1 MKIQTLEIG
10 NIGTNCYVIS
20 DDKGTCAIIDCD
32 GNPQP
37 LFRYIEENN
46 LKPTHILLT
55 HGHDDHIGAVEMVK
69 EKYGCPVY
77 ACKKEEPLLADP
89 AMNCSLY
96 MSGPTSLSADVWVQ
110 EGDAIKVGDL
120 EFTVL
125 ETPGHTAGSVCYLIG
140 DNIFSGDTLFQ
151 GSCGRTDLPTGNWG
165 EIIASL
171 KRLRNLPGDYNVYP
185 GHGPSTTMEI
195 ERRMNPYM

>member
-20 DDKGTCAIIDCD
+20 DDQGTCAIIDCD

-37 LFRYIEENN
+37 LFRYIEENS

-77 ACKKEEPLLADP
+77 ACKKEQALLADP
-89 AMNCSLY
+89 ALNCSLY
-96 MSGPTSLSADVWVQ
+96 MSGPTSLSADVWV
-110 EGDAIKVGDL
+110 DRK
-120 EFTVL
+120 
-125 ETPGHTAGSVCYLIG
+125 SV
-140 DNIFSGDTLFQ
+140 
-151 GSCGRTDLPTGNWG
+151 
-165 EIIASL
+165 
-171 KRLRNLPGDYNVYP
+171 V
-185 GHGPSTTMEI
+185 
-195 ERRMNPYM
+195 

>member
-20 DDKGTCAIIDCD
+20 DDQGTCAIIDCD

-37 LFRYIEENN
+37 LF
-46 LKPTHILLT
+46 
-55 HGHDDHIGAVEMVK
+55 GAVEMVK

-77 ACKKEEPLLADP
+77 ACKKEQALLADP
-89 AMNCSLY
+89 ALNCSLY

-110 EGDAIKVGDL
+110 EGDAVKVGDL

-140 DNIFSGDTLFQ
+140 NNIFSGDTLFQ

>member
-10 NIGTNCYVIS
+10 TIGTNCYVIS
-20 DDKGTCAIIDCD
+20 DDNGICAIIDCD

-55 HGHDDHIGAVEMVK
+55 HGHHDHIGAVEAVQ
-69 EKYGCPVY
+69 EKYGCTVC
-77 ACKKEEPLLADP
+77 AAQKEQALLADP
-89 AMNCSLY
+89 MANCSMFMGGATTL
-96 MSGPTSLSADVWVQ
+96 TADVWVK
-110 EGDAIKVGDL
+110 EGDAVKVGDL

-125 ETPGHTAGSVCYLIG
+125 ETPGHTAGSVCYLIS

-165 EIIASL
+165 EILASL

-185 GHGPSTTMEI
+185 GHGPSTTLEI

>member
-20 DDKGTCAIIDCD
+20 DDQGTCAIIDCD

-37 LFRYIEENN
+37 LFRYIEENS

-77 ACKKEEPLLADP
+77 ACKKEQALLADP
-89 AMNCSLY
+89 ALNCSLY

-110 EGDAIKVGDL
+110 EGDAVKVGDL

-140 DNIFSGDTLFQ
+140 NNIFSGDTLFQ

-165 EIIASL
+165 EIISETSAESA
-171 KRLRNLPGDYNVYP
+171 R
-185 GHGPSTTMEI
+185 
-195 ERRMNPYM
+195 

>member
-20 DDKGTCAIIDCD
+20 DDNGTCAIIDCD

-69 EKYGCPVY
+69 EKYGCPV
-77 ACKKEEPLLADP
+77 
-89 AMNCSLY
+89 
-96 MSGPTSLSADVWVQ
+96 
-110 EGDAIKVGDL
+110 
-120 EFTVL
+120 
-125 ETPGHTAGSVCYLIG
+125 
-140 DNIFSGDTLFQ
+140 
-151 GSCGRTDLPTGNWG
+151 
-165 EIIASL
+165 
-171 KRLRNLPGDYNVYP
+171 
-185 GHGPSTTMEI
+185 
-195 ERRMNPYM
+195 

>member
-20 DDKGTCAIIDCD
+20 DDNGTCAIIDCD

-77 ACKKEEPLLADP
+77 ACKKEQALLADP
-89 AMNCSLY
+89 ALNCSLY
-96 MSGPTSLSADVWVQ
+96 MSGPTESWR
-110 EGDAIKVGDL
+110 
-120 EFTVL
+120 
-125 ETPGHTAGSVCYLIG
+125 
-140 DNIFSGDTLFQ
+140 SGIY
-151 GSCGRTDLPTGNWG
+151 RTGNPR
-165 EIIASL
+165 SYSRQRML
-171 KRLRNLPGDYNVYP
+171 SHRQQHFLRRHPVPGLL
-185 GHGPSTTMEI
+185 
-195 ERRMNPYM
+195 RPYRPAYRQLGRDHRFSETSAEPTR